1 MQWLNN
7 IEESRIKSKYIVSAI
22 LALVY
27 MIYAY
32 IFPVPNIHVMEGG
45 GNVGCKYGLGNMGG
59 GNGETFVLCSK
70 PTQPYLMSHVTE

>member
-45 GNVGCKYGLGNMGG
+45 GMLVVNMGWG
-59 GNGETFVLCSK
+59 IWEGEMEKHLFYVVNPPNHT
-70 PTQPYLMSHVTE
+70 